1 MGRKPADP
9 QVRVKGMTKTQLVKY
24 LKSRGLWEKGFDMA
38 VNKLFEIEE
47 LIEVSRRSILEE
59 GINIKSSRGSKKNP
73 SVDFLS
79 ALFREWRFYADML
92 KLTPKS
98 AKTEAKEDTD
108 GFDDI

>member
-9 QVRVKGMTKTQLVKY
+9 ARVKGLTKTQLVKQ
-24 LKSRGLWEKGFDMA
+24 LKEQGLWEKRFDMA

-47 LIEVSRRSILEE
+47 LIEVSRRSILED
-59 GINIKSSRGSKKNP
+59 GINIISSRGSKKNP
-73 SVDFLS
+73 AVDFLS

-92 KLTPKS
+92 KLSPKS
-98 AKTEAKEDTD
+98 AKTEAKEQED